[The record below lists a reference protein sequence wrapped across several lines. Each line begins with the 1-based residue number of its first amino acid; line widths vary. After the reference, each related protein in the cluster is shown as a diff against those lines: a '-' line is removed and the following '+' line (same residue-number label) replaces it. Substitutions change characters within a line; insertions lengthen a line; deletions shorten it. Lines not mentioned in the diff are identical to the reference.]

1 MANPMPEDFGGKTL
15 KLNSPAGGVQNPT
28 GISNGPLCI
37 TWPNK
42 REKEIYDARSKEF
55 IDTITFGKSHIGTLQ
70 GGYYTRELS
79 ACERD
84 FPKIPGIQL

>member
-37 TWPNK
+37 TWPSSK
-42 REKEIYDARSKEF
+42 EKEIYDARSKEF
-55 IDTITFGKSHIGTLQ
+55 IDTISFGKMIFVVIYGAYIL
-70 GGYYTRELS
+70 
-79 ACERD
+79 
-84 FPKIPGIQL
+84 II